1 MSGST
6 RSRSSTQK
14 GPSSTRTG
22 RVTEAISLAAGL
34 AAAVAPASLTGLPV
48 VDAIERFAIATV
60 ITYLGAHARRW
71 SWVVAGGLV
80 VVGARGASLA
90 IALVALACLVIES
103 WPKRRS
109 RIGGAVVVGL
119 LVNAAFWY
127 PTDTA
132 PWAGVLATIGLATTA
147 ASGLQFVRSRRRR
160 AFRYAAIALAALIA
174 VGVVAFGVSMAMA
187 FGHVRN
193 GGNAAQSALSSA
205 RAGDA
210 DATSQS
216 LVEAQLAFDQAISL
230 IEGPLTLPAR
240 VVPGLSQQ
248 VTAVR
253 TTVQQGS
260 SIAAAGDALAT
271 TADYDELQYEGRLD
285 LAQVDALR
293 APASDA
299 ASALGDADDALAT
312 VLDGVLLPPLRSR
325 IEEFTDQIADA
336 RDDAELATELLEVT
350 PGLLGAEGPRRYLV
364 IFQTPAE
371 LRGTGGFIGSYA
383 ELTATAGEV
392 ELTRSGRIADLIFAR
407 PDGARSLDGPEDYVA
422 RYGRFRPQDFLQD
435 ATFSPHF
442 PSSADV
448 IAQLYEQS
456 GGNPVDGVIG
466 VDPTGLAALLELTG
480 PVEVSGL
487 VEPLSADNAVE
498 VLTRSQYI
506 DYPDDAERG
515 EILTEATRVT
525 FERLIDASLPAPRTL
540 ADTLSPAARAGH
552 LRMWS
557 RDRDEQRAME
567 RVGADGSLVIPTGSD
582 GFSVVQQNTGNNK
595 LDAYLRRS
603 ITYRPTIDASDGSLR
618 ATMRIELHN
627 DVPSL
632 DLPPAVVGNQR
643 AAPLG
648 TNVTWLTIFTHHA
661 VTEATVDGLPIM
673 LGPGEEQ
680 GLNAWD
686 TPLLQ
691 IPPGKT
697 LVLELALEGGVDL
710 RQGYDLVVLP
720 QPVAN
725 PDRFTATLSIDGAVD
740 AATGQD
746 QVMLLDDEELTRPTA
761 LAVELDR

>member
-1 MSGST
+1 MTRSGSGAQ
-6 RSRSSTQK
+6 RA
-14 GPSSTRTG
+14 PSSTRTG
-22 RVTEAISLAAGL
+22 RITEAISVAAGV
-34 AAAVAPASLTGLPV
+34 AAAFAPASLTGLAV
-48 VDAIERFAIATV
+48 VDALERFALATV

-71 SWVVAGGLV
+71 SWVAAGACV
-80 VVGARGASLA
+80 VVGARGPSLA
-90 IALVALACLVIES
+90 IALLALVALVVES

-109 RIGGAVVVGL
+109 RIGGALIIGL

-127 PTDTA
+127 PPETA
-132 PWAGVLATIGLATTA
+132 PWAGLLATIGLAITA
-147 ASGLQFVRSRRRR
+147 GSGLQFVRSRRRR
-160 AFRYAAIALAALIA
+160 AFRYASIALGALMV

-193 GGNAAQSALSSA
+193 GGNAAQSALASA
-205 RAGDA
+205 RDGDA
-210 DATSQS
+210 DATSRS
-216 LVEAQLAFDQAISL
+216 LVEAQAEFDQAISH
-230 IEGPLTLPAR
+230 IEGPLTMPAR
-240 VVPGLSQQ
+240 LVPGLSQQ
-248 VTAVR
+248 VTAVQ

-260 SIAAAGDALAT
+260 RIAAAGGSLAT
-271 TADYDELQYEGRLD
+271 TADYDELQYDGQLD
-285 LAQVDALR
+285 LAQVDALQ

-299 ASALGDADDALAT
+299 ATALGDADDALAA

-325 IEEFTDQIADA
+325 IEEFTDEIADA
-336 RDDAELATELLEVT
+336 RDDAELATELLDVT
-350 PGLLGAEGPRRYLV
+350 PGLLGADGTRRYLV

-422 RYGRFRPQDFLQD
+422 RYGRYRPQDFLQD

-480 PVEVSGL
+480 PVAVPGL

-498 VLTRSQYI
+498 VLTRSQYV

-525 FERLIDASLPAPRTL
+525 FERLLDASLPAPRTL
-540 ADTLSPAARAGH
+540 AETLSPAARDGH

-557 RDRDEQRAME
+557 RDRDEQQAME

-603 ITYRPTIDASDGSLR
+603 ITYLPTIDAADGSLR

-643 AAPLG
+643 AAPVG
-648 TNVTWLTIFTHHA
+648 TNVTWLTVFTHHA

-673 LGPGEEQ
+673 LGPGQEQ

-691 IPPGKT
+691 IPPGET
-697 LVLELALEGGVDL
+697 LVLELTLEGGVDL
-710 RQGYDLVVLP
+710 RDGYELVILP

-725 PDRFTATLSIDGAVD
+725 PDRFTVELGIDGAVD
-740 AATGQD
+740 AETALD
-746 QVMLLDDEELTRPTA
+746 QVELLDDEALTRPTVVQVD
-761 LAVELDR
+761 LHS